1 MTKFSSHIDTVRD
14 NKIDYEF
21 LDLIYENQKE
31 QRVKIKKY
39 IIHPNYTSDFE
50 NGLSIFEYD
59 IAVLITENIG
69 EFNDLFNFE
78 RIYHT

>member
-1 MTKFSSHIDTVRD
+1 MIKFSSHIDTVRD

-69 EFNDLFNFE
+69 EFNHLFNFE
-78 RIYHT
+78 RFYHT